1 MADLEL
7 LESEFAEKF
16 LDREEIPKVLLPP
29 GCGKLVALQG
39 RVLHVEEVALLL
51 DGPPFTFFFMLKIIF
66 F

>member
-16 LDREEIPKVLLPP
+16 LDREEIPKVFLPP

-39 RVLHVEEVALLL
+39 RVLHVEGVALLL

-66 F
+66 